1 VKWLKD
7 FFLNRHEGQPSFG
20 LHRLTGVLMAVYL
33 IPHVFVNSFALLYGP
48 EGYDRATE
56 AAQKL
61 HWLEIL
67 IILGVA
73 FHMFNGIRITW
84 VDFFQ
89 ATRSR
94 KQLYWVVGA
103 LTMIV
108 LLYTLYVYI
117 PRMIGEH

>member
-1 VKWLKD
+1 VNWLKD
-7 FFLNRHEGQPSFG
+7 FFLNRHEGQLSFG
-20 LHRLTGVLMAVYL
+20 IHRLTGILMAIYL

-56 AAQKL
+56 AAQRL

-84 VDFFQ
+84 VDFFRG
-89 ATRSR
+89 TRLR
-94 KQLYWVVGA
+94 RRLFYVAGA
-103 LTMIV
+103 FTM
-108 LLYTLYVYI
+108 LALFYSLYVYI
-117 PRMIGEH
+117 PRMLGE